1 MDIDT
6 GNMNRDTP
14 NHVWTGIAIAA
25 VLWLVMFSP
34 WTSPGLNFWYAMSAS
49 AAVLIAVSTLFRR
62 GWTDDFRPTPLRVAV
77 GIAIAAVLWG
87 VFWVGD
93 VVSQWLFSFAGGQV
107 DSIYAMKDDT
117 SPAVIALLLLLLIG
131 PAEEIFWRG
140 FVQRSLMLRWGPD
153 AGFLATTAV
162 YALVHVWSGNFMLV
176 MAALVVGFCW
186 GLIYRLRPDSFT
198 SLVVSHAVWDACAF
212 VLFPFH

>member
-6 GNMNRDTP
+6 GNMNRDNP

-77 GIAIAAVLWG
+77 GIAIAAVLWACSG
-87 VFWVGD
+87 W
-93 VVSQWLFSFAGGQV
+93 
-107 DSIYAMKDDT
+107 AM
-117 SPAVIALLLLLLIG
+117 SCRNGYSALR
-131 PAEEIFWRG
+131 AA
-140 FVQRSLMLRWGPD
+140 RW
-153 AGFLATTAV
+153 TA
-162 YALVHVWSGNFMLV
+162 SM
-176 MAALVVGFCW
+176 
-186 GLIYRLRPDSFT
+186 P
-198 SLVVSHAVWDACAF
+198 
-212 VLFPFH
+212 